1 MAQAFGGKVPVTIE
15 YKLDVS
21 QFVAA
26 LEAVAEQCGKAAEA
40 LRQFAAATD
49 PDDVAEEILDEV
61 LGVKGGE

>member
-1 MAQAFGGKVPVTIE
+1 MAAAFGNKVPVTIE

-26 LEAVAEQCGKAAEA
+26 AEA
-40 LRQFAAATD
+40 MRQFAAATD